1 MISQSSPRDAG
12 RPGAMPAGRAV
23 VAAVAIVAA
32 IAATCALGAWQL
44 RRAAGKEALQQR
56 FEAAA
61 HAPPVEPD
69 AAALREPRLL
79 VDRHVRFAGRWRPDG
94 VVYLDNRPL
103 AGVSG
108 FEVLMPLAIDG
119 PRPVDVIVDRGWVP
133 RDPHDRQ
140 RIASYRTP
148 DGPVA
153 VDGVALADA
162 PRLLELGKPAERRLG
177 GIWQNFD
184 FDAYARAS
192 GSLPLR
198 LVVRQDAGGARRR
211 ADPRGRRSRR
221 CAAGADRSPSRLR
234 VPVVRAC
241 RGARRLSRLSH
252 RPRDPA
258 WPPCPSLNARRR
270 GRVKLWLVLAICAAP
285 VIASYVVYYFVR
297 PDARSNYG
305 TLIQPQRPT
314 PAAAPDDARRP
325 AVRRRIA
332 ARQVGAC

>member
-1 MISQSSPRDAG
+1 MISQSSPLDAG

-198 LVVRQDAGGARRR
+198 LVVRQDAGGL
-211 ADPRGRRSRR
+211 ADGLTRE
-221 CAAGADRSPSRLR
+221 GADRG
-234 VPVVRAC
+234 
-241 RGARRLSRLSH
+241 GALQAQIDRHHGYAFQWFGL
-252 RPRDPA
+252 
-258 WPPCPSLNARRR
+258 
-270 GRVKLWLVLAICAAP
+270 
-285 VIASYVVYYFVR
+285 
-297 PDARSNYG
+297 
-305 TLIQPQRPT
+305 
-314 PAAAPDDARRP
+314 AAALA
-325 AVRRRIA
+325 AFLVYRIA
-332 ARQVGAC
+332 RVIRHGRLAPR